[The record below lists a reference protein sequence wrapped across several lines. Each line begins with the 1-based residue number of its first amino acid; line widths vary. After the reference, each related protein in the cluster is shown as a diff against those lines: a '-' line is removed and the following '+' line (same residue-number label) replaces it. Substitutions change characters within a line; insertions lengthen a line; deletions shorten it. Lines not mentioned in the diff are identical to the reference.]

1 MMDRSDIGRVLYAA
15 GIAICVW
22 MTYRIHAVG
31 GNVGDAVPYIY
42 LMTVTVASMVV
53 LLIIS
58 IVHKSMADMARA
70 PIVLTVASGPK
81 KDMMRSRGI
90 IGKMPPTR

>member
-15 GIAICVW
+15 GIAICAW
-22 MTYRIHAVG
+22 MTYRIH
-31 GNVGDAVPYIY
+31 
-42 LMTVTVASMVV
+42 ASMVV

-58 IVHKSMADMARA
+58 IVHKSMVDMARA

-90 IGKMPPTR
+90 IGKMPPTH